1 MQPFFIRAD
10 IIPHMLHTVLASIGH
25 IDLWAFY
32 TLYAMRTYSVTV
44 FAIGIS
50 QLASPVTILGL
61 LGICFVILVHQR
73 RLPDALG
80 ILISVVGAYGTV
92 AILKILIERPRPP
105 LDMQAIIETGY
116 SFPSGH
122 SVAAMSMYGFLAYLL
137 YRDTTSRTVRWLT
150 VSVASALI
158 LLVGWSRLY
167 LGVHYLSD
175 VLAGFLVGAAFL
187 YLAIIVTRHF
197 SQLKH

>member
-1 MQPFFIRAD
+1 
-10 IIPHMLHTVLASIGH
+10 MLHTILTNIGH

-32 TLYAMRTYSVTV
+32 TLYAMRTYCVTV

-61 LGICFVILVHQR
+61 LAICLVILVHQR

-92 AILKILIERPRPP
+92 AILKVLIERPRPP

-158 LLVGWSRLY
+158 LLMGWSRLY

-175 VLAGFLVGAAFL
+175 VIAGYLVGAAFL
-187 YLAIIVTRHF
+187 YLAMIVTRHLVHHNA
-197 SQLKH
+197 SPSTPPYKVK

>member
-158 LLVGWSRLY
+158 LLMGWSRLY

-187 YLAIIVTRHF
+187 YLAITVTRHF
-197 SQLKH
+197 SQIKH